1 MKFKHKALV
10 NEPFNLDIVAN
21 NLSDI
26 AFLKKL
32 TIFDRLNNIVFQIEN
47 TIPQKITCL
56 NVYYIPNIVIDKTGN
71 YYDIWEFIDGIER
84 KIIKSQFTVRNGNI
98 PNFSFVPYAY
108 IYAISYI
115 PQIDVIKVII
125 KTNDPFMEIKDI
137 KVNEKDILCYHEIA
151 PDIYYIKSIN
161 NVQYENEGMINISIN
176 AIGYGNKEYNL
187 TGSIRL

>member
-1 MKFKHKALV
+1 MRFKHRALA
-10 NEPFNLDIVAN
+10 NEPFNLDIIAN

-47 TIPQKITCL
+47 IIPQKITCL
-56 NVYYIPNIVIDKTGN
+56 NVYYIPNIVINKTGN
-71 YYDIWEFIDGIER
+71 YYDIWEFIDGVER

-115 PQIDVIKVII
+115 PQIDVIKV
-125 KTNDPFMEIKDI
+125 
-137 KVNEKDILCYHEIA
+137 NEKDILCYHEIA
-151 PDIYYIKSIN
+151 PDIYYIKSIKN
-161 NVQYENEGMINISIN
+161 IQYENEGLINISIN

-187 TGSIRL
+187 TGSVRL